1 LRGREHRNQNNAY
14 HQGAYASDHVG
25 QDAEEHTAQR
35 PTQEADHSEQT
46 TPLADVGRRGGTT
59 EHLGYRRF
67 QHQREQVEI
76 RRIEGP
82 TEPYD
87 EKHAPLVTREAEQPG
102 PARYFYCL
110 CHVFLPAF
118 EAFFVQ
124 PRLAIVSI
132 D

>member
-1 LRGREHRNQNNAY
+1 GTQTNAY
-14 HQGAYASDHVG
+14 HQVPSASDHVG
-25 QDAEEHTAQR
+25 KDAEDHPPQHQ
-35 PTQEADHSEQT
+35 TQEADHSEQT
-46 TPLADVGRRGGTT
+46 PPLADVGGRGSAT

-118 EAFFVQ
+118 EAFLVQ